1 MMDNQPF
8 NVTGGGTNA
17 PWNWGTSPFDLASII
32 NAFNRSSAMT
42 SARYAQLGIEAPGG
56 GPSTME
62 GQDLGTV
69 PSVTGGLPQEAA
81 AVQGEEQTANVSNP
95 ALNPALQPQI
105 QAQIGPTAGQTATTL
120 GNLAGKALATT

>member
-1 MMDNQPF
+1 MDANNQDSPF

-42 SARYAQLGIEAPGG
+42 SARYAQLGMGG
-56 GPSTME
+56 STPE

-105 QAQIGPTAGQTATTL
+105 QAQIGPTAGQTAATL